1 MEQVHGVTHGNDF
14 TWNVIIFVVDNI
26 SSIDIDNRKNRFLVL
41 GERSADDIND
51 SVGKAEEKNSIN
63 FTKAN
68 TKRSLSLHWN
78 GNESCLHVNKTDI
91 SKI

>member
-1 MEQVHGVTHGNDF
+1 MEQVHGVTNGNDF

-51 SVGKAEEKNSIN
+51 SAGKAEEKNSIN

-68 TKRSLSLHWN
+68 TKLYLSLHWN
-78 GNESCLHVNKTDI
+78 GNESYLHVNKTDV